1 MVRPLQLINIAAGQ
15 APDVPPLPHPRQLQP
30 HARGGLYLNLDEDTR
45 AFVALCR
52 HWPLFPDIFWWPLPQ
67 LLKMIDPPLLE
78 DVRCRNEQNIFVHC
92 AGWWENKQLSSLV
105 HQRYSEPEPSRYST
119 PPKLLNSPNINLR
132 FFSMIIPRARD
143 WISLFQFFQTINRRN
158 LSERKVIS
166 FDKGVTSAA
175 AGRFNLAA
183 GLEHPQVVYNSVWL
197 FFVTS

>member
-1 MVRPLQLINIAAGQ
+1 MVRPLQLINIPAGQ

-105 HQRYSEPEPSRYST
+105 HQRYSEPEPSRYSKIVKFSKH
-119 PPKLLNSPNINLR
+119 KLEVFLDDNSASSRL
-132 FFSMIIPRARD
+132 D
-143 WISLFQFFQTINRRN
+143 
-158 LSERKVIS
+158 
-166 FDKGVTSAA
+166 
-175 AGRFNLAA
+175 
-183 GLEHPQVVYNSVWL
+183 
-197 FFVTS
+197 FFVPIFPDDKPTKFIWKKSY

>member
-1 MVRPLQLINIAAGQ
+1 MVRPLQLINITAGQ
-15 APDVPPLPHPRQLQP
+15 APDVPALPHPRQLQP
-30 HARGGLYLNLDEDTR
+30 HARGGLYYNLDEVTR

-52 HWPLFPDIFWWPLPQ
+52 HWPYIVWPLPQ
-67 LLKMIDPPLLE
+67 LLKMIDPPFLE
-78 DVRCRNEQNIFVHC
+78 DVRCRNGQNIFVHC

-105 HQRYSEPEPSRYST
+105 HQRYSEPEPSRYSS

-175 AGRFNLAA
+175 AGWFNLAA
-183 GLEHPQVVYNSVWL
+183 GLEHPQL
-197 FFVTS
+197 G